1 MYQIT
6 MGNTVLFDSTIQAT
20 KDIYNASLTQEINAV
35 GILSFNISPTHPSY
49 NDIVKLETVLTVR
62 RDGVI
67 EWEGRVVDDEQSI
80 DLTKKVVAEGVLSY
94 LADSMIRPFEPSEQ
108 SPEKLFTK
116 FIDEHNAQV
125 NDYQKFTVGNVTV
138 TDANDY
144 IYRYSEKY
152 ITAWEAIKTRL
163 LTPLGGFLVIRYEN
177 GNRYLDYLEDYPY
190 TSTQIVQYAEN
201 MQSILLKQSASETY
215 TRVIPLGA
223 RIEGESAESRLTIES
238 VAGVDYIANEALEAL
253 YGVIVAP
260 VDKTTWDDITLPQ
273 NLYQAGLNYLNTTA
287 TTLKETVSVTAVDL
301 HNVDSSIAPL
311 KFGEYIRVVSSLH
324 NMNKSYIAKRAITP
338 LNNPANAR
346 ITLGDTSMTLTGSR
360 LEVERE
366 NVVRFENIEKNYASN
381 DAVSTTIAETKESL
395 SSLIAQSAEEIL
407 LTVNGEY
414 TTKEGMEEAL
424 ASITTSLQILQN
436 EVRIDFENVTQ
447 IINNMDGETSAQFE
461 EITKYIRFLDGN
473 MLFGASDSNIKLC
486 LNNNEFFFFTGADET
501 ADKSTAW
508 AYMDSGQLYI
518 RDAEIINTLILGN
531 FAWSP
536 ESNGSLSLMK
546 VRG

>member
-1 MYQIT
+1 
-6 MGNTVLFDSTIQAT
+6 
-20 KDIYNASLTQEINAV
+20 
-35 GILSFNISPTHPSY
+35 
-49 NDIVKLETVLTVR
+49 
-62 RDGVI
+62 
-67 EWEGRVVDDEQSI
+67 
-80 DLTKKVVAEGVLSY
+80 
-94 LADSMIRPFEPSEQ
+94 MIRPFEPSEQ

>member
-518 RDAEIINTLILGN
+518 KDAEIINTLILGN